1 MNFFSFSLMEY
12 LSVGEPEIGMKVVPI
27 FNTTKPS
34 YTILDL
40 SWIRK
45 EPMNRK
51 SPKDFQL
58 DKPPKVLK
66 EICAEKIY
74 MY

>member
-12 LSVGEPEIGMKVVPI
+12 LSVGEPKIGMKVVPI

-40 SWIRK
+40 SWISGGAN
-45 EPMNRK
+45 E
-51 SPKDFQL
+51 S
-58 DKPPKVLK
+58 
-66 EICAEKIY
+66 EIPERFSFG
-74 MY
+74 